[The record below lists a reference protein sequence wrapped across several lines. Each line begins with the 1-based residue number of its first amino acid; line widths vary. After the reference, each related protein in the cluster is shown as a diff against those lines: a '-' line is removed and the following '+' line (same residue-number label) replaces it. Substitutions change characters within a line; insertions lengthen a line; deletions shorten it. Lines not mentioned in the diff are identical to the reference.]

1 MVIFKNICSIM
12 SNVLKNIG
20 RKDDKMERKRGFE
33 IAKGFENEGINIP
46 ERKTKFSAG
55 YDIESAQDCI
65 IPAYVPGQKPTL
77 VKTGLK
83 AYMNAFPI
91 WTKLPQPGQRP
102 GPQGRQRRQSPH
114 GNRTQ
119 RTARRPPWR
128 PVQNRCPCP
137 GSWWNLQRPSAPQER
152 CA

>member
-1 MVIFKNICSIM
+1 M

-65 IPAYVPGQKPTL
+65 IPAYVP
-77 VKTGLK
+77 
-83 AYMNAFPI
+83 
-91 WTKLPQPGQRP
+91 
-102 GPQGRQRRQSPH
+102 
-114 GNRTQ
+114 
-119 RTARRPPWR
+119 
-128 PVQNRCPCP
+128 
-137 GSWWNLQRPSAPQER
+137 
-152 CA
+152 